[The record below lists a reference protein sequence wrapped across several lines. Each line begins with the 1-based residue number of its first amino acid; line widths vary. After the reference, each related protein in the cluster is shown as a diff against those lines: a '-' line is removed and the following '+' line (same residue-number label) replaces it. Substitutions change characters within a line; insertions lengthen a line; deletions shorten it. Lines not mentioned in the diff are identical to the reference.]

1 MLDIGCPLFRN
12 FSSLEKE
19 KDPLVQNQLWCKTP
33 QSFWSSLHQVSQKVF
48 QARIAFLSPPFF
60 VSSPK
65 DSKSDPNGKLGKLES
80 FHSILASPHHALP
93 ASSCRTPISSL
104 TLRAASLSQEIP
116 ANLGTKTGRKRN
128 SLSGLKIIEI
138 SQGRLQNSFWNANFK
153 WKFLFSPDP
162 HLCDFPLPATATK
175 QLHAASLQT
184 EVWPLDRDVLCC
196 NVLEYVSAW
205 ELEIYLLNCLAHS
218 ACPGGILGRTCR
230 VFFTP
235 PWCITRQKVISV

>member
-1 MLDIGCPLFRN
+1 M
-12 FSSLEKE
+12 S
-19 KDPLVQNQLWCKTP
+19 
-33 QSFWSSLHQVSQKVF
+33 
-48 QARIAFLSPPFF
+48 
-60 VSSPK
+60 
-65 DSKSDPNGKLGKLES
+65 
-80 FHSILASPHHALP
+80 LP
-93 ASSCRTPISSL
+93 ASSRRTPISSL

-162 HLCDFPLPATATK
+162 HLCDIPLPATTTK
-175 QLHAASLQT
+175 RLHAASLQT

-235 PWCITRQKVISV
+235 PWCITRHKVISV